1 MATYTITA
9 PDGNTYDVTAPD
21 TATQDEVLAYAKSN
35 YQGAASSAPPVPMT
49 AAQQIPTGGMKA
61 PAAEPTTP
69 PSIIQQMFGM
79 GSPIARFAKGAVVDP
94 LLGVNQLLANTL
106 PFGQSIR
113 EGANANVRSYDQATE
128 QARAEQGS
136 TGFDPI
142 QLAGAVLSP
151 ANKLVG
157 LTRAATTGGLAALG
171 RAAGTGAVLASVE
184 PVRAPDDQFTESKL
198 TQQAVGA
205 VLGPV
210 VEGGLKTLGA
220 VYGAAK
226 GLTAAGRETAMR
238 THLDNLVGPEKTA
251 AIELMRDAKQLVTG
265 SRPTVAETLADLP
278 SSVDLMAAQ
287 KKLSSAA
294 GTGRFFEVRMADNQA
309 ARLRAIDAIAGT
321 PAERAAVAAERGAV
335 TGPMRE
341 TALNQSDVAGPIFT
355 KLEKEIAGKFNSVA
369 AAETT
374 AGMTGMA
381 GANQASIMQAGK
393 PGWLTAG
400 DLAASANKGSS
411 LYKGLAGNLRQEA
424 QLKQF
429 QLNSLEQN
437 GFFPLKA
444 SDLTDQI
451 DSAIRGARKDE
462 VKAILQET
470 RDKILSKADENGIL
484 NSRDLYENVRQSIN
498 RDITGY
504 AAKAGRPFMGGLP
517 EAEAKTAANV
527 KKFIDSALDKSSD
540 GLWTN
545 YINSYTK
552 YSNKLN
558 RMEVGN
564 FLSKKLNTPL
574 DKESAG
580 VFAAAVENA
589 AATIKSST
597 GLPRYKNLSD
607 VLSAGEVSTVK
618 DVLADLQR
626 TGKARELSSKIGG
639 IESGLGKPVGEGLEL
654 LNRTVTII
662 KSGLRYL
669 QQGNQTEFNKKMS
682 ELMLDPQ
689 AAAQFMSSGIKQGK
703 IAEFTSSLMKGMDAP
718 TRAAFQQAFIIPAAA
733 EEVGQ

>member
-1 MATYTITA
+1 MALPQGFIIEQA
-9 PDGNTYDVTAPD
+9 PEAAPVGGLPAGFQMETGT
-21 TATQDEVLAYAKSN
+21 TATQ
-35 YQGAASSAPPVPMT
+35 P
-49 AAQQIPTGGMKA
+49 
-61 PAAEPTTP
+61 AEPVAP

-128 QARAEQGS
+128 QARAAQGS

-157 LTRAATTGGLAALG
+157 LTRAATGGGLAALG
-171 RAAGTGAVLASVE
+171 RASGTGAVLASVE
-184 PVRAPDDQFTESKL
+184 PVRAPADQFTESKL

-220 VYGAAK
+220 VYGAVK
-226 GLTAAGRETAMR
+226 GLTASGRETAMR
-238 THLDNLVGPEKTA
+238 THLDSLVGPEKTA

-278 SSVDLMAAQ
+278 SAVDLMAAQ

-294 GTGRFFEVRMADNQA
+294 GTGRFFEVRTADNQA
-309 ARLRAIDAIAGT
+309 ARLRAIDSIAGT
-321 PAERAAVAAERGAV
+321 PAERAAVAAERGSV

-341 TALNQSDVAGPIFT
+341 TALNQSDTAGGIVT
-355 KLEKEIAGKFNSVA
+355 KLEKEISDKYSSRINALQEAGKAESEA
-369 AAETT
+369 ARQTT
-374 AGMTGMA
+374 LSNTYSPVPGYPRVPGRYTEMA
-381 GANQASIMQAGK
+381 QRIPEYSG
-393 PGWLTAG
+393 TATVFK
-400 DLAASANKGSS
+400 DIAAQRKSEIG
-411 LYKGLAGNLRQEA
+411 
-424 QLKQF
+424 LKQF

-451 DSAIRGARKDE
+451 DAAIRGARKDE

-470 RDKILSKADENGIL
+470 KDKILSKADENGIL

-545 YINSYTK
+545 YITSYTK

-639 IESGLGKPVGEGLEL
+639 IEGGLGKPIGESIDVLS
-654 LNRTVTII
+654 RTVSIMKAGI
-662 KSGLRYL
+662 RYL
-669 QQGNQTEFNKKMS
+669 QQGNQAEFNKKMS

-733 EEVGQ
+733 EEMGQ